1 MDISFKPFTV
11 SGKAMIAEM
20 GKTSVVFGRLYG
32 FINRIDYDKP
42 LVLDNAVAH
51 MIYKEKAG
59 LRACFFICSDVLRD
73 F

>member
-51 MIYKEKAG
+51 MIYTE
-59 LRACFFICSDVLRD
+59 F
-73 F
+73 